1 MLEIRLARPDEFQ
14 TVKDFYWDLIEKT
27 ENSQFQP
34 GWQKGV
40 YPTDEFLME
49 SLESGEL
56 YVGFLDGELVTCMIV
71 NHKYND
77 GYNSVKWSVDAADDE
92 LVVIHA
98 LGVDPD
104 FSNRGIAKEMVKF
117 VIDTAKKNGLK
128 TIRLDVLG
136 GNIPAE
142 KAYTKMGF
150 KYLKTL
156 SMFYEDT
163 GWTDYMAF
171 ELIL

>member
-1 MLEIRLARPDEFQ
+1 M
-14 TVKDFYWDLIEKT
+14 
-27 ENSQFQP
+27 
-34 GWQKGV
+34 
-40 YPTDEFLME
+40 YPTDEFLTE

-56 YVGFLDGELVTCMIV
+56 YVGFLDGRLVTCMIV

-77 GYNSVKWSVDAADDE
+77 GYNEVEWSIDAADNE

-98 LGVDPD
+98 LSVDPD
-104 FSNRGIAKEMVKF
+104 FTNRGIAKEMVRF
-117 VIDTAKKNGLK
+117 AIDVAKKNGLK

-150 KYLKTL
+150 KNLKTL
-156 SMFYEDT
+156 SMFYEDA